1 MAVGVGSDMIL
12 RRRTSSMPSLNDSG
26 TRYHFAIDLVET
38 DECISATASECLNIL
53 LRVLVNLTHSD
64 SNWAQSVIANDFAVA
79 FIMRLIV
86 TSSPEDEESQ
96 PKLEHDD
103 VPPPAASSH
112 HQQNAWDRLC
122 LALGLLTNLVQSVP
136 GFKNVLHRTS
146 TSLTLSIVYHDQ
158 LVFILEVSIK
168 CTLSNRACAKKCKCP
183 SSSQIG
189 ALEVLVGVYNT
200 HSRLLSSKA
209 PPPPPLS
216 SSSSKLVKLP
226 SLVQTSKPSMTAV
239 EGNNDTST
247 TTTSLILSTL
257 SILFGILMSSSQNRS
272 IILSLIEDGDDGDQ
286 RIKLER
292 LVRQAKEFVFLYD
305 DDEEEEDMGSIS
317 GGGGGREMRNVK
329 EVVSVLERLRDECR

>member
-1 MAVGVGSDMIL
+1 MAFGVGSDMIL
-12 RRRTSSMPSLNDSG
+12 RRRTSSMPSLNDS
-26 TRYHFAIDLVET
+26 
-38 DECISATASECLNIL
+38 ASECLNIL

-96 PKLEHDD
+96 HKLERDD

-136 GFKNVLHRTS
+136 GFKNVLHRTK
-146 TSLTLSIVYHDQ
+146 
-158 LVFILEVSIK
+158 VSIK
-168 CTLSNRACAKKCKCP
+168 CTLSNLACAKKCKCP

-209 PPPPPLS
+209 PPPPPPPL

-226 SLVQTSKPSMTAV
+226 SLVQTSKPSMMAV

-257 SILFGILMSSSQNRS
+257 SILFGILMSSSSQNRS

-292 LVRQAKEFVFLYD
+292 LIRQAKEFVFLYD
-305 DDEEEEDMGSIS
+305 DDEEEEEDMGSIS
-317 GGGGGREMRNVK
+317 GGGGGGREMRNVK
-329 EVVSVLERLRDECR
+329 EVVSVLERLRDECH

>member
-12 RRRTSSMPSLNDSG
+12 RRRTSSMPSLNDS
-26 TRYHFAIDLVET
+26 
-38 DECISATASECLNIL
+38 ASECLNIL

-136 GFKNVLHRTS
+136 GFKNVLHRTK
-146 TSLTLSIVYHDQ
+146 
-158 LVFILEVSIK
+158 VSIK

-226 SLVQTSKPSMTAV
+226 SLVQTFKPSMTAV

>member
-1 MAVGVGSDMIL
+1 M
-12 RRRTSSMPSLNDSG
+12 
-26 TRYHFAIDLVET
+26 
-38 DECISATASECLNIL
+38 
-53 LRVLVNLTHSD
+53 NLTHSD

-96 PKLEHDD
+96 HKLERDD

-146 TSLTLSIVYHDQ
+146 TSLILSIVYHDQ

-168 CTLSNRACAKKCKCP
+168 CTLSNLACAKKCKCP

-209 PPPPPLS
+209 PPPPPPPL

-226 SLVQTSKPSMTAV
+226 SLVQTSKPSMMAV

-257 SILFGILMSSSQNRS
+257 SILFGILMSSSSQNRS

-292 LVRQAKEFVFLYD
+292 LIRQAKEFVFLYD
-305 DDEEEEDMGSIS
+305 DDEEEEEDMGSIS
-317 GGGGGREMRNVK
+317 GGGGGGREMRNVK
-329 EVVSVLERLRDECR
+329 EVVSVLERLRDECH